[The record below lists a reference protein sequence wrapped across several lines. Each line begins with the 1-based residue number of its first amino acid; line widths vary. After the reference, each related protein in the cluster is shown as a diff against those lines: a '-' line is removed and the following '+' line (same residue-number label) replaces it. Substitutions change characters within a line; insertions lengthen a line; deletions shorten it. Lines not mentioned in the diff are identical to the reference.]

1 METEFLIVG
10 AGFGGLETAIQL
22 RRLAKQATITLLTR
36 EPHLVYK
43 PWQVY
48 LPAQHK
54 RFDQCLIPLEPLAK
68 QHRLRLIVETVTK
81 LSPEEHQVQLASGER
96 VHYAQGVIA
105 TGAIARREAIDG
117 AKSHALFPCDVEDAQ
132 YLREAFLTM
141 KQGAVTLITGQPRPG
156 PGLEYVGWMA
166 RYVQEKH
173 LTDSIQVQL
182 IDSQPRLMAH
192 LGERAASRLEQI
204 VSKLGVRLFTGQAVA
219 EITEQEVRLNAGQRV
234 ASDLTAVVGSLH
246 GVDLGLT
253 APVVDEQGFVCVNAP
268 ERPRLSTSR
277 WNSALTSLI
286 LAPSTR
292 ETGSPINGFAL
303 AKGSPRRMAPRAT
316 S

>member
-22 RRLAKQATITLLTR
+22 RRLAKQATIT
-36 EPHLVYK
+36 
-43 PWQVY
+43 
-48 LPAQHK
+48 
-54 RFDQCLIPLEPLAK
+54 
-68 QHRLRLIVETVTK
+68 K

-96 VHYAQGVIA
+96 VHYAQAVIA

-141 KQGAVTLITGQPRPG
+141 KQGAVTLITVQPR

-204 VSKLGVRLFTGQAVA
+204 VSKLGVRLF
-219 EITEQEVRLNAGQRV
+219 
-234 ASDLTAVVGSLH
+234 
-246 GVDLGLT
+246 
-253 APVVDEQGFVCVNAP
+253 P
-268 ERPRLSTSR
+268 
-277 WNSALTSLI
+277 
-286 LAPSTR
+286 
-292 ETGSPINGFAL
+292 
-303 AKGSPRRMAPRAT
+303 
-316 S
+316 

>member
-1 METEFLIVG
+1 MV
-10 AGFGGLETAIQL
+10 
-22 RRLAKQATITLLTR
+22 
-36 EPHLVYK
+36 
-43 PWQVY
+43 
-48 LPAQHK
+48 
-54 RFDQCLIPLEPLAK
+54 
-68 QHRLRLIVETVTK
+68 
-81 LSPEEHQVQLASGER
+81 S
-96 VHYAQGVIA
+96 
-105 TGAIARREAIDG
+105 
-117 AKSHALFPCDVEDAQ
+117 
-132 YLREAFLTM
+132 
-141 KQGAVTLITGQPRPG
+141 
-156 PGLEYVGWMA
+156 EYVGWMA

-234 ASDLTAVVGSLH
+234 DSDLTAVVGSLH